1 MEDGIERNSY
11 NLLLNQVNKEKQKET
26 ENTENTENTEK
37 KEESKTT
44 KDYLYIY
51 IPDGGEWEDFVIT
64 DTSEKALKLVK
75 KNNGRIEIFKKD
87 VNGLYK
93 PTYI

>member
-1 MEDGIERNSY
+1 MKKKDH
-11 NLLLNQVNKEKQKET
+11 KEKPETQKKS
-26 ENTENTENTEK
+26 ENPKEK
-37 KEESKTT
+37 KEK

-51 IPDGGEWEDFVIT
+51 IPEGGEWEDFIIT
-64 DTSEKALKLVK
+64 DTSEKAVQLVK

-93 PTYI
+93 PSYI

>member
-1 MEDGIERNSY
+1 MEDDIDRS
-11 NLLLNQVNKEKQKET
+11 NLNLFVNDAKEKLEDRKTPEDQKT
-26 ENTENTENTEK
+26 PENQEK
-37 KEESKTT
+37 T

-51 IPDGGEWEDFVIT
+51 IPEGGEWEDFIIT

>member
-1 MEDGIERNSY
+1 MADCIEISDVILFENEHH
-11 NLLLNQVNKEKQKET
+11 KEKTEPQKKP
-26 ENTENTENTEK
+26 ENS
-37 KEESKTT
+37 KET

-51 IPDGGEWEDFVIT
+51 IPEGGEWEDFIIT
-64 DTSEKALKLVK
+64 DTSEKALHLVK

-87 VNGLYK
+87 LNGLYK

>member
-1 MEDGIERNSY
+1 MNTRKNR
-11 NLLLNQVNKEKQKET
+11 KPEK
-26 ENTENTENTEK
+26 
-37 KEESKTT
+37 T

-64 DTSEKALKLVK
+64 DTSEKALHLVK
-75 KNNGRIEIFKKD
+75 KNNGRIEILKKD
-87 VNGLYK
+87 LNGLYK

>member
-1 MEDGIERNSY
+1 MEDDIDRS
-11 NLLLNQVNKEKQKET
+11 NLNLFVNDAKEKLEDQKTPEDQ
-26 ENTENTENTEK
+26 K
-37 KEESKTT
+37 KP

-51 IPDGGEWEDFVIT
+51 IPEGGEWEDFIIT

>member
-11 NLLLNQVNKEKQKET
+11 NLLVNEANKEKPKET
-26 ENTENTENTEK
+26 ENTENPEK
-37 KEESKTT
+37 KEESKE
-44 KDYLYIY
+44 YLYIY
-51 IPDGGEWEDFVIT
+51 IPEGGEWEDFVIT

-87 VNGLYK
+87 INGLYK

>member
-1 MEDGIERNSY
+1 MEDGIERNGF
-11 NLLLNQVNKEKQKET
+11 NLFVNKANKEKS
-26 ENTENTENTEK
+26 ENPEKLENQDK
-37 KEESKTT
+37 T

-51 IPDGGEWEDFVIT
+51 IPEGGEWEDFIIT
-64 DTSEKALKLVK
+64 DTSEQAIHLVK

-87 VNGLYK
+87 LNDLYK

>member
-1 MEDGIERNSY
+1 MEDNIDRSEL
-11 NLLLNQVNKEKQKET
+11 NLFENKHHKEKPEDPKE
-26 ENTENTENTEK
+26 K
-37 KEESKTT
+37 

-51 IPDGGEWEDFVIT
+51 IPEGGEWEDFIIT
-64 DTSEKALKLVK
+64 DTTEKALQLVK

-93 PTYI
+93 PSYI

>member
-1 MEDGIERNSY
+1 MSDCKDSY
-11 NLLLNQVNKEKQKET
+11 KKPKET
-26 ENTENTENTEK
+26 KNLEK
-37 KEESKTT
+37 PEKP

-51 IPDGGEWEDFVIT
+51 IPEGGEWEDFIIT
-64 DTSEKALKLVK
+64 DTSEKALQLVK

-87 VNGLYK
+87 LNGLYK